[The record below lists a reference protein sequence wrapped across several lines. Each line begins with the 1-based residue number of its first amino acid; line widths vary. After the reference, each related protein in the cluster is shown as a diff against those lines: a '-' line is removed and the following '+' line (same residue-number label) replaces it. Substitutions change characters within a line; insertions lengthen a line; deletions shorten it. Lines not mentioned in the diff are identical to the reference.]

1 MKNLK
6 NSKFKH
12 LSATQKQVEQTLLI
26 LEKMTIELSLS
37 PRTDS
42 ECESLVHRYYLNY
55 PDSSIKTNTLIGCIV
70 YIVSSKNNEH
80 ISLQTIAEKAGV
92 SVSWLS
98 KKKKK
103 VASDLG
109 LMTSIG

>member
-12 LSATQKQVEQTLLI
+12 LSATQKQVEQALII
-26 LEKMTIELSLS
+26 LEKISFELYLS
-37 PRTDS
+37 PRTNS

-98 KKKKK
+98 KKKKRI
-103 VASDLG
+103 ASDLG
-109 LMTSIG
+109 LMNSIS